1 MDPKYK
7 KPIKLEIG
15 KRKASSTTESTADIY
30 TREKRKVVQRSWTAA
45 ADKLGKLDL
54 TGGKNPDVLELDPS
68 APQSSP
74 EKPSSPPFK
83 SRRQALA
90 EKQAA
95 SPDPSA
101 GSWQKVNWPPHLP
114 ETTSQGDSLRVASA
128 SKGNRSTGLMNIHL
142 LNRDGKAVC
151 CGWQPSASKA
161 LGLNSDDY
169 HQEPHKYVP
178 QITWLSHQ
186 IAGHRC
192 EWRQL
197 VPQTQTQRPWAST
210 AWEASPGSCRAG
222 FRLGR
227 NFWLAWGVNL
237 VSLGA

>member
-95 SPDPSA
+95 SIHPRGVGRKSIDPHIYQKPLRRVTPSV
-101 GSWQKVNWPPHLP
+101 WQVHQKATVP
-114 ETTSQGDSLRVASA
+114 R
-128 SKGNRSTGLMNIHL
+128 GL
-142 LNRDGKAVC
+142 
-151 CGWQPSASKA
+151 
-161 LGLNSDDY
+161 
-169 HQEPHKYVP
+169 
-178 QITWLSHQ
+178 
-186 IAGHRC
+186 
-192 EWRQL
+192 
-197 VPQTQTQRPWAST
+197 
-210 AWEASPGSCRAG
+210 
-222 FRLGR
+222 
-227 NFWLAWGVNL
+227 
-237 VSLGA
+237 